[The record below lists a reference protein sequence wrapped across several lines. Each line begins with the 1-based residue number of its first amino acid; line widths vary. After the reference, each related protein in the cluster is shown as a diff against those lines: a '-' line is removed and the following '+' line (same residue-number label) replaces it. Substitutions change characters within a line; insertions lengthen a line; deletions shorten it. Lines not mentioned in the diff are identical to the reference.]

1 MRGCFDAGREGSAGE
16 GAPPFASVED
26 GEGRFCGSSERMV
39 SPNFLQQAVMS
50 SLRGRVCSR
59 RGGGRRKSLQQ
70 RAGESTWTRWPSASW
85 IELFDAFRAV
95 QGVVVEVNRRLRTA
109 SRPLHL
115 LCTLALAHHA
125 LPGSDSREWQL
136 QPLPGARRTRCPFFP
151 WPDRP
156 LDAVLARWRK
166 YGLDTAQPSDERMF
180 WLDEEEEQG
189 SAAQQGSK
197 RGREDEGADG
207 PCRNRSKQQQEVV
220 RIETGRST
228 RENGVTQSEAAT
240 CSAVATD
247 APPKT
252 PRARTKSSS
261 SPVAERHKRIGHFF
275 DLPAEETAETAPS
288 RSSDS
293 QSRQAETAQTT
304 PTRPST
310 PAKSRSRGPRQA
322 QTRTASLSKNFNEDL
337 PDVLSRSAVFPPV
350 AGLFFNHYQ
359 PYLVDEPVEA
369 DFSSLLSDEFVR
381 FACAVAPPEK
391 WSAKPDRLQDNELA
405 VPGLGRFIGMWQPN
419 KAAIVAAAPLH
430 RSRAYRSIT
439 SDLLPKFEAMTVV
452 MQWIWENEEIGLP
465 EVAGMVQTAPLP
477 VYILSALSLSRPC
490 LLAPLITLALPQS
503 VPTHPTPATLAS
515 ATWPSPTSTRTCATS
530 APAPSSTPR
539 PSTYLPGSTNPPLA
553 LRASRGCGGSF
564 ADGMGSERARE
575 GGRSGLK
582 ARRRGRGGRGRIWS
596 GGKGRNR
603 KGCEG
608 TFWQRAKL

>member
-1 MRGCFDAGREGSAGE
+1 
-16 GAPPFASVED
+16 
-26 GEGRFCGSSERMV
+26 
-39 SPNFLQQAVMS
+39 
-50 SLRGRVCSR
+50 
-59 RGGGRRKSLQQ
+59 
-70 RAGESTWTRWPSASW
+70 
-85 IELFDAFRAV
+85 
-95 QGVVVEVNRRLRTA
+95 
-109 SRPLHL
+109 
-115 LCTLALAHHA
+115 
-125 LPGSDSREWQL
+125 
-136 QPLPGARRTRCPFFP
+136 
-151 WPDRP
+151 
-156 LDAVLARWRK
+156 
-166 YGLDTAQPSDERMF
+166 MF

-477 VYILSALSLSRPC
+477 VYILIRTYASNSRYTRIRNLAFTDLHTYLRNLRSRSFVDSAALD
-490 LLAPLITLALPQS
+490 LL
-503 VPTHPTPATLAS
+503 
-515 ATWPSPTSTRTCATS
+515 TWLDE
-530 APAPSSTPR
+530 PSSR
-539 PSTYLPGSTNPPLA
+539 SARLERMWRFFCGRDGQRKSA
-553 LRASRGCGGSF
+553 RGWEEWLEGAKKGKRRKRE
-564 ADGMGSERARE
+564 DLERWEREEQEGM
-575 GGRSGLK
+575 
-582 ARRRGRGGRGRIWS
+582 
-596 GGKGRNR
+596 
-603 KGCEG
+603 
-608 TFWQRAKL
+608 